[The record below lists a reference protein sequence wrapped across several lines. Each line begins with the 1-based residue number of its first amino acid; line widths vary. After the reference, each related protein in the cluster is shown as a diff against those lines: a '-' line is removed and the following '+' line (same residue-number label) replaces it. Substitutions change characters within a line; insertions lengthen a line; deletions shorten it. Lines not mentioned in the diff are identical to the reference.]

1 MKKVIFTYLFFI
13 GLLGTLNAQETINAM
28 FYNLLEF
35 PEAPPTNRAEILK
48 IIVQDYQPDL
58 FMVCELESEEGAN
71 IILNTSL
78 QTADNRYLK
87 ANFVTNQSNTQTDL
101 QQMVFYNSKKLI
113 LESQDLI
120 NTGIRDIN
128 HYVFKLNTISVTT
141 SPIYLDVFVAH
152 LKSSQGSNNEQIR
165 LDMVL
170 DFTSTLVSIPSDHFV
185 MFGGDFNL
193 YTAQEDAYQELL
205 DPTNAI
211 VFKDPINRPGG
222 WHTNLTFQD
231 IHTQSSRSS
240 NVDFDGFGAGGGL
253 DDRFDF
259 ILLSENLENNSNLKY
274 VANTYK
280 SYGNNGNC
288 YNKSI
293 NDPSCNGTEFSQ
305 PIREALY
312 NMSDHLPV
320 VLQLQTDQ
328 TLSINDTYLSKNV
341 LQIKNGNLIS
351 DVIVLEI
358 DNNILG
364 SQIDIHNTIGQSVK
378 SIILDKNINTID
390 ATFLTSGIYYIKL
403 QNSTTTLKF
412 IKL

>member
-13 GLLGTLNAQETINAM
+13 GLLGVLNAQETINTM

-48 IIVQDYQPDL
+48 ILVEDYQPDL

-87 ANFVTNQSNTQTDL
+87 ADFITNQSNTQTDL
-101 QQMVFYNSKKLI
+101 QQLVFYNSKKLI

-120 NTGIRDIN
+120 NTGVRDIN
-128 HYVFKLNTISVTT
+128 HYILKLKTVSVATN
-141 SPIYLDVFVAH
+141 PIYLDVFVAH
-152 LKSSQGSNNEQIR
+152 LKSSQGSTNEQIR

-170 DFTSTLVSIPSDHFV
+170 DFTSTLVNIPSDHFV
-185 MFGGDFNL
+185 MFAGDFNL

-205 DPTNAI
+205 DPTNAV

-231 IHTQSSRSS
+231 LHTQSSRNS
-240 NVDFDGFGAGGGL
+240 NVNFDGFGAGGGL

-259 ILLSENLENNSNLKY
+259 ILISENLQNNNTLKY
-274 VANTYK
+274 VPNTYK

-293 NDPSCNGTEFSQ
+293 NDPTCNGTEFSQ
-305 PIREALY
+305 SIREALY

-328 TLSINDTYLSKNV
+328 TLSIDNLNLSKND
-341 LQIKNGNLIS
+341 LHFKNGNLIS
-351 DVIVLEI
+351 DTIVLEI
-358 DNNILG
+358 DHNILNN
-364 SQIDIHNTIGQSVK
+364 QIDIYNSIGQSIK
-378 SIILDKNINTID
+378 SIILEKNINTID
-390 ATFLTSGIYYIKL
+390 ATLLTPGIYYIKL
-403 QNSTTTLKF
+403 LNSTTTLKF